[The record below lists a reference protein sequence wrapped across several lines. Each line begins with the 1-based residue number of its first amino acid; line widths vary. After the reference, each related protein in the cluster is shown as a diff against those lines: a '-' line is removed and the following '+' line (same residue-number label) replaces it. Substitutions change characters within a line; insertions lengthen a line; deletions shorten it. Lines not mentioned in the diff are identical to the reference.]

1 VTRRGLLVFSVVA
14 SGALFVGTAVLA
26 ALGWLDDRVRRG
38 ARTIARAGDVPEGQ
52 AVHFEYPTAGEQAI
66 LLHLPGGRFVAYSQK
81 CTHLSCAVQWQPERN
96 RLYCPCH
103 EGAFDPET
111 GEPAA
116 APAAA
121 HRRPA
126 RGRPAGRARG
136 GAVSAAAPPEEPLDR
151 APPPGQ
157 HAAAAA
163 ALGIGILLM
172 TFQLWLLTVALDLY
186 LGGDGRRIWFLALV
200 SGVVFAGGVLAVRR
214 VGRPLRP
221 GPR

>member
-1 VTRRGLLVFSVVA
+1 VADLSGRRWLEEFPYHWDADEAVTRRGLLVFSVVA

-111 GEPAA
+111 GEPV
-116 APAAA
+116 
-121 HRRPA
+121 
-126 RGRPAGRARG
+126 AG
-136 GAVSAAAPPEEPLDR
+136 
-151 APPPGQ
+151 PPP
-157 HAAAAA
+157 
-163 ALGIGILLM
+163 
-172 TFQLWLLTVALDLY
+172 
-186 LGGDGRRIWFLALV
+186 RRLPRI
-200 SGVVFAGGVLAVRR
+200 AVRR
-214 VGRPLRP
+214 EGDRLVALEEAP
-221 GPR
+221 